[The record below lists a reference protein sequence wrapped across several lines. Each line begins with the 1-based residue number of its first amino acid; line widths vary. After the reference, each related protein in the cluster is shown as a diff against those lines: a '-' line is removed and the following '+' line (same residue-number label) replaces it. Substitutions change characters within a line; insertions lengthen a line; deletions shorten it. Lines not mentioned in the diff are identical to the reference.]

1 MTDVIVAFHF
11 GYFLPFYPP
20 NSQTIKI
27 QKKEPHDVDII
38 LGSMIIKWSCL
49 ITKGGGGQ
57 ESEKKWL
64 HNKWMLPT
72 YVIGKLL
79 SN

>member
-1 MTDVIVAFHF
+1 MFFILAIFS
-11 GYFLPFYPP
+11 PFTPLTAKK
-20 NSQTIKI
+20 SKFK
-27 QKKEPHDVDII
+27 KKEPHDVDII
-38 LGSMIIKWSCL
+38 LGGMIIKWSCL